1 MWAAQSTYE
10 ILGTRVRVR
19 SQEPSINRELDRLL
33 GRFQVEGNLP
43 VRPSRTL
50 SVTEPKPGTHARL
63 WLYQDCRRI
72 TGASEP
78 VVVVSRLLAEANRL
92 AVEAYRSFA
101 IHSGVV
107 AKNERVVAFPAQT
120 GGGKSTLT
128 AACVLNGF
136 SYVSDEALCV
146 DLETAEVMPYPKPLG
161 LSPASRDLLGLPPP
175 TAPWGEVSEWV
186 VNVEEIGGLPA
197 VGSLTLSEVVMA
209 EYGQSEQ
216 TLEPVPASEVMTTL
230 LRMSFNSY
238 KHPEASFHLTARLAG
253 EVQGWRL
260 RYGDPLRAAAL
271 LSERLFR

>member
-33 GRFQVEGNLP
+33 GRFQIEGDLP

-50 SVTEPKPGTHARL
+50 SVIEPEPGADSRL
-63 WLYQDCRRI
+63 RLYRDCRRMP
-72 TGASEP
+72 GAGEHVIVMSQ
-78 VVVVSRLLAEANRL
+78 LLAEANRI
-92 AVEAYRSFA
+92 AVEASRSFA

-107 AKNERVVAFPAQT
+107 AKGGRVVAFPAQT

-128 AACVLNGF
+128 AACVLDGF

-146 DLETAEVMPYPKPLG
+146 DLETAEVTPYPKPLG
-161 LSPASRDLLGLPPP
+161 LSSASRDLLGLPPA
-175 TAPWGEVSEWV
+175 TAPWGKVGESV
-186 VNVEEIGGLPA
+186 VNVEDFGGVPA
-197 VGSLTLSEVVMA
+197 VGSLTLSDVVIA
-209 EYGQSEQ
+209 EYGHSELM
-216 TLEPVPASEVMTTL
+216 LEPVPGSEVMTTL

-238 KHPEASFHLTARLAG
+238 KRPEASFRLTARLAG

-260 RYGDPLRAAAL
+260 RYDDPRQAAAL
-271 LSERLFR
+271 LSERLLE

>member
-1 MWAAQSTYE
+1 M
-10 ILGTRVRVR
+10 R
-19 SQEPSINRELDRLL
+19 SQEPSTNRELDRLL
-33 GRFQVEGNLP
+33 GRFQVEEDRP

-50 SVTEPKPGTHARL
+50 SVTESESDAHTRL
-63 WLYQDCRRI
+63 WLYRDCRRI
-72 TGASEP
+72 AGVGEP
-78 VVVVSRLLAEANRL
+78 VAVLSQLLAEVNRL

-107 AKNERVVAFPAQT
+107 AKRERAVAFPAQT

-146 DLETAEVMPYPKPLG
+146 DLETAEVTPYPKPLG
-161 LSPASRDLLGLPPP
+161 LSPASRDLLGLPPA
-175 TAPWGEVSEWV
+175 TAPWGKVGESV

-197 VGSLTLSEVVMA
+197 VGSLTLSDVVMA
-209 EYGQSEQ
+209 EYGHSEQ

-260 RYGDPLRAAAL
+260 RYGDPLRAAVL
-271 LSERLFR
+271 LSKRLFR

>member
-10 ILGTRVRVR
+10 ILGTRVQVR

-33 GRFQVEGNLP
+33 GRFQVEGDRP

-50 SVTEPKPGTHARL
+50 SVIEPESGTDTRL
-63 WLYQDCRRI
+63 SLYRDCRRI
-72 TGASEP
+72 AGTGEP
-78 VVVVSRLLAEANRL
+78 VVVVSQLLAEANRL
-92 AVEAYRSFA
+92 AVEAYSSFA
-101 IHSGVV
+101 VHSGVV
-107 AKNERVVAFPAQT
+107 AKGERVVAFPAQT

-128 AACVLNGF
+128 AACVLDGF

-161 LSPASRDLLGLPPP
+161 LSPASRDLLGLPPA
-175 TAPWGEVSEWV
+175 TAPWGGVRESV
-186 VNVEEIGGLPA
+186 VNVEEFGGVPA
-197 VGSLTLSEVVMA
+197 VGFLKLSDVVIA
-209 EYGQSEQ
+209 EYGHSEQ
-216 TLEPVPASEVMTTL
+216 TLEPAPASEVMTTL

-238 KHPEASFHLTARLAG
+238 KHPEASFRLTARLAR

-271 LSERLFR
+271 LGERLFR